1 MVYLDIENILELL
14 IDLLVKI
21 VMINMLRIVIE
32 KWKYVNI
39 MDNEGR
45 KMW

>member
-14 IDLLVKI
+14 IDLLFKI